1 MNRKFLYIICSAMI
15 TLGMG
20 NHSCSS
26 KDAVSPDITDNAIRI
41 THVNI
46 PIIYNIS
53 SNEEMTIKG
62 VGFAQS
68 DIIYFQA
75 ASATARDLEASISTI
90 ENDGIRI
97 AFPSLIT
104 AGKYNIILQ
113 RGSASQLIGQT
124 TVNHVFNANIP
135 DKENMTV
142 KGTVFS
148 AGKGVANVIV
158 SDGEVFATTDQNGVY
173 YLPSSKKHG
182 YVFITV
188 PANYEVK
195 TENTV
200 PQFFKNLTGISS
212 QTEIADFELFPADN
226 ENHAV
231 AFFADIHLA
240 NRNSDLAQF
249 QNGFIKDVKE
259 TAAYYKAQN
268 KKFYGLT
275 LGDQSWDQYWYANN
289 FKLTD
294 YLNQLKDL
302 DFPIYNVIGNHDYDP
317 YVGNN
322 DWLAAASY
330 RNLLGPT
337 YYSINIGKVH
347 YVILD
352 NMMYKNADGKAGFI
366 GARDYD
372 NILSDE
378 QLNWLTKDL
387 SYVTD
392 KSTPIVVAM
401 HVPMYTNPSATG
413 AFNNY
418 MKNSPALANV
428 LAAFNNVK
436 VITGHS
442 HINYRITPAGS
453 NIVEHNIGAVS
464 ATWWWTGHTGYANNH
479 IGKDGSPGGYAVWEA
494 NGINQ
499 LTYYKGIGFDKNY
512 QFRSYDL
519 NTVHIT
525 ADAHAPNANATYK
538 AKVPA
543 IVGEYA
549 TANKKNQVLLNIWG
563 YQDNWKIS
571 IKENGISL
579 PYTRVSK
586 KDPLHL
592 ISYNLKRINVNA
604 DPTSSFATI
613 NTAHM
618 FLATASSPTSTLEI
632 TVEDHFGNK
641 YHETMVRPKI
651 FNTSMK

>member
-651 FNTSMK
+651 FNTSIK

>member
-15 TLGMG
+15 TLGTG

-26 KDAVSPDITDNAIRI
+26 KDAVTPDITDNAIRI

-62 VGFAQS
+62 VGFAPS

-90 ENDGIRI
+90 ENDGVRI

-188 PANYEVK
+188 PSNYEVK

-212 QTEIADFELFPADN
+212 QTEIADFELFPANN

-259 TAAYYKAQN
+259 TAAYYQAQN

-378 QLNWLTKDL
+378 QLNWLAKDL

-494 NGINQ
+494 NGVNQ
-499 LTYYKGIGFDKNY
+499 VTYYKGIGFDRNY

-549 TANKKNQVLLNIWG
+549 TAKKKNQVLLNIWG
-563 YQDNWKIS
+563 YQDNWKIN

-592 ISYNLKRINVNA
+592 ISYDLKRINVNA

-618 FLATASSPTSTLEI
+618 FLAATSSPTSTLEI

-641 YHETMVRPKI
+641 YQETMVRPKT

>member
-26 KDAVSPDITDNAIRI
+26 KDAVTPDITDNAIRI

-53 SNEEMTIKG
+53 SNEEMQIQG
-62 VGFAQS
+62 LGFAQS

-75 ASATARDLEASISTI
+75 ASTTARDVEASISTI

-188 PANYEVK
+188 PSNYEVK

-212 QTEIADFELFPADN
+212 QTEIADFELFPTNN

-378 QLNWLTKDL
+378 QLNWLAKDL

-428 LAAFNNVK
+428 LATFNNVK

-442 HINYRITPAGS
+442 HINYRITPAGP

-592 ISYNLKRINVNA
+592 ISYDLKRINVNA

-641 YHETMVRPKI
+641 YQETMVRPKT

>member
-188 PANYEVK
+188 PSNYEVK

-259 TAAYYKAQN
+259 TAAYYQAQN

-641 YHETMVRPKI
+641 YHETMVRPKT